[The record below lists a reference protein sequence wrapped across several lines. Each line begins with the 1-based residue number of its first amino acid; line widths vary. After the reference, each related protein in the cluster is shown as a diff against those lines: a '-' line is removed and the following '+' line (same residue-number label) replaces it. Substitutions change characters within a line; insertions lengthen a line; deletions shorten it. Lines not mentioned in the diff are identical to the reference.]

1 MAAAALADPTRTTT
15 LSATLLKRA
24 AAGESV
30 PQLRRLLVGVAASLP
45 LDGLRP
51 LLHDLLAVGHSSGAG
66 LATGAALA
74 VPIRRTP

>member
-1 MAAAALADPTRTTT
+1 MAAAVLAGLARTTT
-15 LSATLLKRA
+15 LSATLLQRA

-30 PQLRRLLVGVAASLP
+30 PQLRRLLVGVAGALP
-45 LDGLRP
+45 LAGLRP